1 MELALATGKY
11 GVLLVNLGTPD
22 SPTPKALKRY
32 LKQFLSDRRVVD
44 LPRWQWWPILNGII
58 LPIRS
63 PKVAKTYAEIWTE
76 LGSPLRDF
84 SQRQQCALKEK
95 LALLGMPI
103 PVELGMTYGNPS
115 IESGIRALMAKGVER
130 IVILPLYPQYS
141 ATTTGSVYDAVADV
155 MASIRAIPQTRMVHH
170 YQNDPGYIAALA
182 DSVRAHWKAHGKANK
197 LLMSFHGIPLRYAE
211 LGDPYPLECEE
222 TARLLAAEL
231 GLKKGQW
238 LLCYQ
243 SRFGKEPWLQP
254 YTDETLQSMPEKGVE
269 SVDVICPAFASDCL
283 ETLEEIAVE
292 NRDYFMQAGGKSYRY
307 IPALNDSDPHIAL
320 LAKLVVQQLQGW

>member
-1 MELALATGKY
+1 MELALATEKY

-22 SPTPKALKRY
+22 SPTPAAVKRY

-63 PKVAKTYAEIWTE
+63 RKVAKAYADIWTE
-76 LGSPLRDF
+76 RGSPLRDY
-84 SQRQQCALKEK
+84 SEKQVNGLREK

-115 IESGIRALMAKGVER
+115 IDSAIQRLTAKGVER
-130 IVILPLYPQYS
+130 IVVLPLYPQYS
-141 ATTTGSVYDAVADV
+141 ATTTGSVYDALAGV
-155 MASIRAIPQTRMVHH
+155 MKDLRALPELRMVNH
-170 YQNDPGYIAALA
+170 YQNDPAYISALA
-182 DSVRAHWKAHGKANK
+182 DSVKAHWRMHGKARK
-197 LLMSFHGIPLRYAE
+197 LIISFHGIPLRYAE
-211 LGDPYPLECEE
+211 LGDPYPHECEE

-231 GLKKGQW
+231 GLKKGHW

-254 YTDETLQSMPEKGVE
+254 YTDQLLQSLPEKGVE

-292 NRDYFMQAGGKSYRY
+292 NRDYFLNAGGMSYRY
-307 IPALNDSDPHIAL
+307 IPALNDSAAHISL